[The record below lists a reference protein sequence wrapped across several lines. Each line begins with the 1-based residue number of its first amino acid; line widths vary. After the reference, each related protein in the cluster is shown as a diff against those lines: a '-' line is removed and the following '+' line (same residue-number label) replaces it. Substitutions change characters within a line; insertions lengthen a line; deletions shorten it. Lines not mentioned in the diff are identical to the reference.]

1 MKKKLTAALAFLLIL
16 LPCVTSGQIVFGE
29 TAETSTR
36 SVTDSSGESELATKF
51 SLESLLAE
59 TSEEATSNEPT
70 EPTTSTNEA
79 GGDSDTE
86 ETTES
91 NAPSETPAHNT
102 APEAQAQDDFSVKV
116 ERNGGDVMLR
126 EDSDHTPVNLDWKLS
141 DQSRVLVQLNKQTN
155 TLRKIELT
163 VAPGILI
170 PKSALK
176 EIEENPSVS
185 KVERVGERAEPIYA
199 LNTAVQRSE
208 YYALKET
215 NQRYKDYF
223 HGGKIIVHF
232 KAGTTTGGFYF
243 PIRSSY
249 GGNASDPSFW
259 SGIQNKSLNRQSPA
273 LQVALI
279 EDDQATEQ
287 RVLDNLTNSSSIS
300 HSVIIKN
307 NAIANSQ
314 DPGPQLLDKEYSLT
328 INPRIRNND
337 MSVNDNS
344 YQLTNPTYEVYVP
357 YKPPETEA
365 GKFVSAELLVSNM
378 DRWIESITASNG
390 GEEIFKYKYET
401 LADGRIKVTYYFT
414 DPNQEYLLQ
423 VLNLQLHYRYP
434 ADKFAIDDTVYYT
447 KENLGRHYQ
456 SKFDG
461 NMVSSEAVPLTG
473 SENHPLKIVD
483 DKAFDFEFLSS
494 STSSALRLDVI
505 NMQDQSINHLLGYSS
520 ITNTTTAK
528 GEADVKYE
536 FDIND
541 TWHIGVT
548 TVQFWTVDSAED
560 LAAAR
565 NYEYDFSFTLQKK
578 DSTGEA
584 DKLTGNYKLTPAT
597 AYQGKKITQ
606 SFGVER
612 NLIGYPNERYYYYV
626 NREMLA
632 QGLTQVPADFEN
644 YYIKELSYT
653 FKVAAKGDA
662 NYISGDKGRA
672 KESGG
677 QYYGH
682 LLTDKTN
689 ANGDAQSTM
698 EIQPA
703 AGYNGNTLKR
713 TITTRPVVAA
723 NATTRR
729 GADIGLFIDGH
740 KTSTNQTN
748 PMSVT
753 DSKGNQLKT
762 ISQHVDVGE
771 VLTVNATALATFYPY
786 GASNY
791 SPNPVFYLR
800 TPTALTLLEA
810 SIKLKQD
817 GRNLTYNLEQLKDDQ
832 GEPLVL
838 DGTGGYFYRVEV
850 LGSNGLGY
858 YDEEREFYGKRIS
871 IEYQMEV
878 NIASDGRPI
887 EYRELL
893 FVGDK
898 NYTAVATGSYAA
910 YMVNDRWGLTESMPK
925 AGWANTYY
933 YTPSNA
939 SPSDNLCSTNL
950 DYSFTT
956 NSPDLNFGLNNRL
969 ANDVV
974 DPVDDGTR
982 SKGVLDKNDQTFKA
996 TFSMDNIHQKGYVDS
1011 KGMFIAYLPIAKQ
1024 DVKPEWLTEEELADY
1039 SLALKGELEIKSQKG
1054 VTYEVGYTT
1063 AQEKFNN
1070 NRDTFIGEYGFA
1082 TYESYEDVKDKLDQV
1097 TMIKIIGRADGDGM
1111 IIPFGE
1117 QLTATMTL
1125 SYGGAKDH
1133 VFEELAG
1140 EQVSY
1145 RPYVVQIY
1153 TINRIATMFR
1163 TEAPKNE
1170 LRIRYRPDQKE
1181 IELWAYKEADY
1192 PNDTSLNKTLDLL
1205 LPNFVNEYELVQTPG
1220 DFYSFNL
1227 DTIDNLIANQDHSV
1241 SYGNSTFA
1249 LGTGLNLLGSD
1260 PAYID
1265 LAETA
1270 GQAIGKTSTENKL
1283 DYKIYNA
1290 NNINDTLGERSLII
1304 HYQSQDSDDLDF
1316 KVKIK
1321 VLRKASKIKVE
1332 NALMAGKVYKEFS
1345 ASADN
1350 VKKTLQDGA
1359 LTVQYAYDTSAI
1371 TEGLPAKIPE
1381 DDFFLQFASTA
1392 ADERSAKVSLPPGDT
1407 ILMKVQSTKT
1417 VGDKVEKVRP
1427 EYYYYRNETND
1438 SQAKILLK
1446 DFYQMGENKTEAT
1459 QLTKAKMSAHA
1470 KEADQLSYLF
1480 IFDFEN
1486 QDTAIHELATGDE
1499 LDLIQLSFPTVAE
1512 EGKVSERNDIPTSF
1526 EVAKKA
1532 EVVQR
1537 SVKTNQAEYAP
1548 QEPIEV
1554 SGDIRVSKAMDAVDA
1569 FNQYKLISVT
1579 FQLLEQKAN
1588 GVEAV
1593 DWPAGTMIQKK
1604 NLDGSLETAN
1614 YSRLKEDQTVLVAP
1628 FERVDPNDHQP
1639 GQSMPNFGG
1648 KDYKFQINT
1657 PVEALA
1663 AGKSYQIRVQAHK
1676 ARSSFYPLLGERLEN
1691 AVLDEEWEEQAEG
1704 EAFYLPITIKDKPS
1718 GLKVKST
1725 MKERLV
1731 YNGSPTQTVNFKL
1744 TADNIDKVE
1753 PVLEI
1758 QRNGT
1763 TFEEV
1768 PDWEK
1773 YIETIRSDN
1782 LVPTGE
1788 ATTKEWEWTMRFKAD
1803 LPAELNG
1810 EYRILFKAYR
1820 EKVGDFPGAPVSYE
1834 QLHEVPWSFAIW
1846 DPLPN

>member
-16 LPCVTSGQIVFGE
+16 LPCVTSGQVVLG
-29 TAETSTR
+29 AGSETST
-36 SVTDSSGESELATKF
+36 SLIPETSIESELATKF

-59 TSEEATSNEPT
+59 TSEE
-70 EPTTSTNEA
+70 NEA
-79 GGDSDTE
+79 AERTVTTE
-86 ETTES
+86 EGSEASTEAMAEGTSESEPAETTTEKI
-91 NAPSETPAHNT
+91 PSSPQ
-102 APEAQAQDDFSVKV
+102 AQADFSVVV
-116 ERNGGDVMLR
+116 ERNGGDIALR
-126 EDSDHTPVNLDWKLS
+126 EAEEATPVNIDWKLS
-141 DQSRVLVQLNKQTN
+141 DQSRVIVQFNKQTN
-155 TLRKIELT
+155 ALRKIELI

-170 PKSALK
+170 PKTALAVIEAK
-176 EIEENPSVS
+176 ESVV
-185 KVERVGERAEPIYA
+185 KVERLEERTEPIYA
-199 LNTAVQRSE
+199 LNSAIQRSE
-208 YYALKET
+208 YYLPKET
-215 NQRYKDYF
+215 NQRYQDYF
-223 HGGKIIVHF
+223 HGGKIVVHF
-232 KAGTTTGGFYF
+232 EANAAIDGFYF

-259 SGIQNKSLNRQSPA
+259 SGIQHQSLNRQSPA

-279 EDDQATEQ
+279 EDEQKTEK
-287 RVLDNLTNSSSIS
+287 RVLDDLVNSSSIG

-307 NAIANSQ
+307 NAIPNSQ
-314 DPGPQLLDKEYSLT
+314 DPGPQLVDKKYSLT
-328 INPRIRNND
+328 LNARVRNND
-337 MSVNDNS
+337 MSTNDNS
-344 YQLTNPTYEVYVP
+344 YQLTNPTYELYVP
-357 YKPPETEA
+357 YKESETEPN
-365 GKFVSAELLVSNM
+365 KFISAELLTTEM
-378 DRWIESITASNG
+378 DDWIQTITASNDG
-390 GEEIFKYKYET
+390 NKIFNYKHEV

-414 DPNQEYLLQ
+414 DPQQEYLLQ

-434 ADKFAIDDTVYYT
+434 ADRFQTGDTVYYT
-447 KENLGRHYQ
+447 KDNLGRKYE
-456 SKFDG
+456 SAFNG
-461 NMVSSEAVPLTG
+461 ATVTSEAVSLTD
-473 SENHPLKIVD
+473 SDRNPLKIVD
-483 DKAFDFEFLSS
+483 DTAFDFEFLSS
-494 STSSALRLDVI
+494 AASNPIRLDVI
-505 NMQDQSINHLLGYSS
+505 NMQNQHVNHLLGYSS
-520 ITNTTTAK
+520 ITNKTNAK
-528 GEADVKYE
+528 GEADVKYK
-536 FDIND
+536 FDINN

-548 TVQFWTVDSAED
+548 MVQFWTVDSAED

-578 DSTGEA
+578 GAIGET
-584 DKLTGNYKLTPAT
+584 DKLVGNYKLTPAKV
-597 AYQGKKITQ
+597 YQNKKITQ
-606 SFGVER
+606 SFGVEKS
-612 NLIGYPNERYYYYV
+612 LLGFPNERYYYYV

-632 QGLTQVPADFEN
+632 QGLGQVPVDLEN

-653 FKVAAKGDA
+653 FKVAAKDDG
-662 NYISGDKGRA
+662 NYVSGDKGRV

-689 ANGDAQSTM
+689 ANGDAHSTM

-703 AGYNGNTLKR
+703 AGYNGNNLKR
-713 TITTRPVVAA
+713 TIITRPVVAA
-723 NATTRR
+723 NATTKQ

-740 KTSTNQTN
+740 KSRGNQTD
-748 PMSVT
+748 PMT
-753 DSKGNQLKT
+753 IIDSAGRELKEM
-762 ISQHVDVGE
+762 SDRVDVGE
-771 VLTVNATALATFYPY
+771 KLTVKATALSTFYPY

-800 TPTALTLLEA
+800 TPTALTLLED
-810 SIKLKQD
+810 SIKLAQGNKKLNY
-817 GRNLTYNLEQLKDDQ
+817 RLEQLIDSD

-838 DGTGGYFYRVEV
+838 EGTGGYFYRVEV
-850 LGSNGLGY
+850 LDSDGLGY
-858 YDEEREFYGKRIS
+858 YDEEREMYGERIS

-898 NYTAVATGSYAA
+898 NYTAAATGSYAA
-910 YMVNDRWGLTESMPK
+910 YMVNDRWGLTESMPN

-939 SPSDNLCSTNL
+939 PPSYNLCSTNL

-956 NSPDLNFGLNNRL
+956 NSPNLNFGLNTRL
-969 ANDVV
+969 SNDVL
-974 DPVDDGTR
+974 DPTDDGTR

-1054 VTYEVGYTT
+1054 VTYDIGYTT

-1070 NRDTFIGEYGFA
+1070 HQDTFTGENGFA
-1082 TYESYEDVKDKLDQV
+1082 TYQTYEEVKDKLDQV

-1140 EQVSY
+1140 EKVSY

-1192 PNDTSLNKTLDLL
+1192 PNDTSLNKTLDLP

-1227 DTIDNLIANQDHSV
+1227 DTIDNLVANQDHSV

-1265 LAETA
+1265 LAQAA
-1270 GQAIGKTSTENKL
+1270 GQSLGKTGTVNKL
-1283 DYKIYNA
+1283 NYKIYNA

-1537 SVKTNQAEYAP
+1537 SVKTNQAEYAS

-1744 TADNIDKVE
+1744 MADNIDKVE

-1773 YIETIRSDN
+1773 YIETARSDN